1 MEMLLEFAACSHPSA
16 RIQQADKSTS
26 GTGGCR
32 APLTHSFLR
41 RGFFCA
47 VGTAARAGEAG
58 ADPPYPPAQE
68 CSALHASHSFPSWMQ
83 LHGCSWETHGVGAI
97 LCSPQA
103 VTLLMSHQMLL
114 EQPRSKENNNSQSG
128 LALGQQCLSTEGKPS
143 SGAPERWGSL
153 WQVAPN

>member
-1 MEMLLEFAACSHPSA
+1 MLLEFAACSHPSA

-68 CSALHASHSFPSWMQ
+68 CSALHASHGFPSWMQ
-83 LHGCSWETHGVGAI
+83 LHGWFLGDPRGWGHPLLPPGCDTSD
-97 LCSPQA
+97 
-103 VTLLMSHQMLL
+103 VTSDAAGTAK
-114 EQPRSKENNNSQSG
+114 EQG
-128 LALGQQCLSTEGKPS
+128 
-143 SGAPERWGSL
+143 ER
-153 WQVAPN
+153 